1 MAGWFSRKMEEEKIL
16 MSNNEVAS
24 GSYYRLNMSMV
35 ATISLERLN
44 STLLLQNRQHL
55 GDLTQFVLLK
65 SISTALEAFKSG
77 KFFSIPLLPKPVQFL
92 ALY

>member
-35 ATISLERLN
+35 ATISLE
-44 STLLLQNRQHL
+44 
-55 GDLTQFVLLK
+55 
-65 SISTALEAFKSG
+65 
-77 KFFSIPLLPKPVQFL
+77 
-92 ALY
+92 